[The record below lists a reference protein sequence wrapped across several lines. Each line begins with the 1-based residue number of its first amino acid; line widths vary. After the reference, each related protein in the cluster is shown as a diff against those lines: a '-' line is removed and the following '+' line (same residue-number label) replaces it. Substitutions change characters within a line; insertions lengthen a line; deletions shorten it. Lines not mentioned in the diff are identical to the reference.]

1 MENIIEN
8 DFEYFQLCILTG
20 FMLASCYDFF
30 RIIRK
35 VIKHNNCII
44 IIQDIFYG
52 IGVGVYIF
60 YVNYINYDG
69 IIRLFVMVGILLGW
83 FLYLKLFSNSVV
95 SLLVEFL
102 KKIKKK
108 TGWILRI
115 VEKITINKSIRWK
128 KYSKFRKL

>member
-1 MENIIEN
+1 MKELIKY

-20 FMLASCYDFF
+20 FMLAMSYDIF

-35 VIKHNNCII
+35 VIRHNNYMI
-44 IIQDIFYG
+44 IIQDLFYG

-60 YVNYINYDG
+60 CLNYKNYDG
-69 IIRLFVMVGILLGW
+69 LIRLFVIIGLLLGW

-95 SLLVEFL
+95 SLFANFL
-102 KKIKKK
+102 GKIKKK
-108 TGWILRI
+108 VKSILRI

>member
-1 MENIIEN
+1 M
-8 DFEYFQLCILTG
+8 
-20 FMLASCYDFF
+20 
-30 RIIRK
+30 
-35 VIKHNNCII
+35 
-44 IIQDIFYG
+44 YG

-60 YVNYINYDG
+60 CLNYENNNG
-69 IIRLFVMVGILLGW
+69 IIRMFVIFGILLGW

-95 SLLVEFL
+95 SLFANFL

-108 TGWILRI
+108 IGGLLRI